1 MSSILVSALRV
12 SATHWT
18 RGEGFDKAALFA
30 ELAPR
35 LTGAGDDGL
44 TVVGER
50 LGLSMG
56 AMKMAI
62 SRLWH
67 GRRLRRPKDHC
78 HGPRQSRHGRAEKE
92 ALTGIFVRP
101 SEERS

>member
-1 MSSILVSALRV
+1 MSGVLVSALRV
-12 SATHWT
+12 SPTHWT
-18 RGEGFDKAALFA
+18 GGEGFDKAALFA

-44 TVVGER
+44 TVLGER
-50 LGLSMG
+50 LGLSMR
-56 AMKMAI
+56 AVKMAI
-62 SRLWH
+62 SRLRH
-67 GRRLRRPKDHC
+67 GCRHRRPKDHC
-78 HGPRQSRHGRAEKE
+78 HGPRQSRHGRTEKE